1 MYSKVERSQTMPLAK
16 VSTKHQ
22 ITIPKEVFDG
32 LDLKPGDLLEV
43 TLQNGEGRIVPQ
55 QIMAKATAP
64 KLSAAEQKT
73 LKSARKKIETIA
85 NNKVNSRGLTKAEIR
100 VAAKVGLIDSD
111 QAYYWAEEWQ
121 KDMRESERDIKAGH
135 VKSFDNVEALVKD
148 LKTA

>member
-1 MYSKVERSQTMPLAK
+1 MYSKVERSPTMPLAK

-32 LDLKPGDLLEV
+32 LGLEPGDLLEV
-43 TLQNGEGRIVPQ
+43 TLQNGEGRIIPQ

-73 LKSARKKIETIA
+73 LKSAQKKISVIA
-85 NNKVNSRGLTKAEIR
+85 NDKLSSRGLTKAEIR
-100 VAAKVGLIDSD
+100 VAAKVGLIDPD

-121 KDMRESERDIKAGH
+121 KVMRESERDIKAGR
-135 VKSFDNVEALVKD
+135 VKTFDNVEALVKD

>member
-1 MYSKVERSQTMPLAK
+1 MPLAK

-64 KLSAAEQKT
+64 KLSATEQKT
-73 LKSARKKIETIA
+73 LKSARKKIKTIA
-85 NNKVNSRGLTKAEIR
+85 NDKLNSKGLTKDEIK
-100 VAAKVGLIDSD
+100 VAVKVGLIDSD

-121 KDMRESERDIKAGH
+121 KGLREAERDIKAGR
-135 VKSFDNVEALVKD
+135 VKTFSNVKD
-148 LKTA
+148 LVEDLVKTA